1 MRNELDK
8 LFAKEM
14 TRKEFL
20 RYIGSAF
27 LFAVGV
33 GGLLKNLKLSSPGVA
48 QMGYGSSPYGGGTKQ

>member
-1 MRNELDK
+1 MKNELDK

-33 GGLLKNLKLSSPGVA
+33 GGLLKNLKLSSPSVA
-48 QMGYGSSPYGGGTKQ
+48 QMGYGSSPYGGSTK